1 MVVRKKRSA
10 VRKAGKKAAA
20 KTAKKGGRKAKAG
33 KAARTSVRRP
43 SKKPAKKP
51 PRKPVKKPPRRPPR
65 PPVVVVE
72 GVPLETVREVYVA
85 LSQIRGAIYGLVEA
99 FLASEQ
105 CEDFE
110 LSFLGAPKLNN
121 TEELVRVTGHKCDTL
136 FPDGIVAGDPEDTVL
151 FTKAL
156 LLLREW
162 LQNCMDVLLPSSAQI
177 PASAAGGGGTT
188 LA

>member
-10 VRKAGKKAAA
+10 VRKAGKKAVV
-20 KTAKKGGRKAKAG
+20 KTTKKAGRKAKVA
-33 KAARTSVRRP
+33 KKVRTSARRP
-43 SKKPAKKP
+43 SKKPTKKP
-51 PRKPVKKPPRRPPR
+51 PRKPVRKPPRRPPR

-136 FPDGIVAGDPEDTVL
+136 FPDGVVAGDPEDMVL

-177 PASAAGGGGTT
+177 PASAAGGGGTNVP
-188 LA
+188 